1 MSNGKDVS
9 VEIPKRRLTVFTG
22 VSGSGKS
29 SLTAVRRV
37 RFGDGHARLPPVSP
51 SDIQSRLRLAGRGLK
66 RAIRFA
72 TYDWTRE
79 LPLSLRVI
87 TMIGMGIQGYAIW
100 AALSRSLIWP
110 IMWPSGAILYATIL
124 LIYYIGFC
132 IQNATL
138 ASELIRKTQ
147 LESEQFAAQKIQK
160 TLQPTTLD
168 AIPGYE
174 VDAFYKPLRA
184 VGGDYF
190 DVVDLPGNR
199 MLFVVADVSGKGMA
213 AALLAA
219 NIQALVRSLSTMAP
233 DLPALASQINRHL
246 FRYTPGNRFAT
257 AAFIVLDRDSG
268 ELVYVNAGHNPPI
281 VWRAGQ
287 THLLEATGMAL
298 GWFDDTTYD
307 VGRMTIPP
315 DGGLLIYTDG
325 LPDSIP
331 GDSPEDT
338 LYRALHN
345 DLARTMSNLKALV
358 DPRFNEDD
366 VTVLLLKRTAA
377 S

>member
-1 MSNGKDVS
+1 M
-9 VEIPKRRLTVFTG
+9 
-22 VSGSGKS
+22 
-29 SLTAVRRV
+29 
-37 RFGDGHARLPPVSP
+37 
-51 SDIQSRLRLAGRGLK
+51 AGRGLK
-66 RAIRFA
+66 SAARFA

-110 IMWPSGAILYATIL
+110 IMWPSGVVLYATIL
-124 LIYYIGFC
+124 LIYYVGFC

-138 ASELIRKTQ
+138 SSELIRKTH
-147 LESEQFAAQKIQK
+147 LESEQLAAQKIQK
-160 TLQPTTLD
+160 TLQPTTID
-168 AIPGYE
+168 EIPGYQ
-174 VDAFYKPLRA
+174 VDTFYKPLRA

-199 MLFVVADVSGKGMA
+199 TLFVVADVSGKGMA

-219 NIQALVRSLSTMAP
+219 NIQALVRSLSAIAP

-257 AAFIVLDRDSG
+257 AAFVVLDRDSG

-281 VWRAGQ
+281 VWHPGQ
-287 THLLEATGMAL
+287 TNLLEATGTAL
-298 GWFDDTTYD
+298 GLFDDTTYE
-307 VGRMTIPP
+307 VGRMNIPP

-331 GDSPEDT
+331 GDSPEDR
-338 LYRALHN
+338 LYGALDN

-366 VTVLLLKRTAA
+366 ITVLLVKRTVA
-377 S
+377 SQRRSM

>member
-1 MSNGKDVS
+1 M
-9 VEIPKRRLTVFTG
+9 
-22 VSGSGKS
+22 
-29 SLTAVRRV
+29 
-37 RFGDGHARLPPVSP
+37 SP
-51 SDIQSRLRLAGRGLK
+51 SNRQSRLWLAGTGLK

-110 IMWPSGAILYATIL
+110 IMWPSGVILYGTIL

-160 TLQPTTLD
+160 TLQPTTID
-168 AIPGYE
+168 EIPGYE

-190 DVVDLPGNR
+190 DVVDLSGNR
-199 MLFVVADVSGKGMA
+199 TLFVVADVSGKGMA

-219 NIQALVRSLSTMAP
+219 NIQALVRSLSTIAP
-233 DLPALASQINRHL
+233 DVAALASQINRHL

-287 THLLEATGMAL
+287 TSVLEATGTAL

-331 GDSPEDT
+331 GNSPEDS
-338 LYRALHN
+338 LYRALDN
-345 DLARTMSNLKALV
+345 DLARTMSNLKSLV

-366 VTVLLLKRTAA
+366 VTVLLVKRTAA
-377 S
+377 SGVRLTAGPP

>member
-1 MSNGKDVS
+1 
-9 VEIPKRRLTVFTG
+9 
-22 VSGSGKS
+22 VSGS
-29 SLTAVRRV
+29 
-37 RFGDGHARLPPVSP
+37 
-51 SDIQSRLRLAGRGLK
+51 DIGSQFRLAGRGLK
-66 RAIRFA
+66 SALRFA

-138 ASELIRKTQ
+138 SSELIRKTQ
-147 LESEQFAAQKIQK
+147 LESEQLAAQKIQN
-160 TLQPTTLD
+160 TLQPTTID
-168 AIPGYE
+168 EIPGYQ
-174 VDAFYKPLRA
+174 VGTFYKPLRA

-199 MLFVVADVSGKGMA
+199 TLFVVADVSGKGMP

-219 NIQALVRSLSTMAP
+219 NIQALVRSLSTIAP
-233 DLPALASQINRHL
+233 DVPALASQINRHL

-281 VWRAGQ
+281 VWRAAQ
-287 THLLEATGMAL
+287 TSFLEATGTAL
-298 GWFDDTTYD
+298 GLFDDTTYD
-307 VGRMTIPP
+307 IGRATIPP
-315 DGGLLIYTDG
+315 GGGLLIYTDG

-331 GDSPEDT
+331 GDSPEDN
-338 LYRALHN
+338 LCRALDD

-366 VTVLLLKRTAA
+366 VTVLLLKRIR
-377 S
+377 